1 MKDAMIQA
9 RSMMW
14 VAKPLIG
21 VALATTLAGCIELT
35 APERPIEINLNIAI
49 TQEVVVRL
57 AQDVRELRETNP
69 GAF

>member
-1 MKDAMIQA
+1 MNAPMIKA
-9 RSMMW
+9 PSMSS

-21 VALATTLAGCIELT
+21 VALAATLAGCIELN
-35 APERPIEINLNIAI
+35 APDRPIEINLNIAI
-49 TQEVVVRL
+49 SQEVVVRL